1 MGLRS
6 RCWNDRVRQ
15 WADRVIPGDV
25 PLDDVCPDI
34 DRLVGD
40 ATEIGRMAVECCVEP
55 LREILADLPRIISIE
70 VKQRHPE
77 RFASEWDI

>member
-6 RCWNDRVRQ
+6 HCWNDRVRERV
-15 WADRVIPGDV
+15 DRVVPGEV
-25 PLDDVCPDI
+25 SLDDACPDI
-34 DRLVGD
+34 DRLVND
-40 ATEIGRMAVECCVEP
+40 AAEIGRMAVECCVEP

>member
-6 RCWNDRVRQ
+6 HCWNDRVRE
-15 WADRVIPGDV
+15 WVDRVVPGDV
-25 PLDDVCPDI
+25 PFDEASPDI
-34 DRLVGD
+34 DRLVND
-40 ATEIGRMAVECCVEP
+40 ATEIGRMAVECCIEP

-70 VKQRHPE
+70 VKGRHPE

>member
-6 RCWNDRVRQ
+6 DCWNGRVREWVDRVVPR
-15 WADRVIPGDV
+15 DV
-25 PLDDVCPDI
+25 PLDEACPDI
-34 DRLVGD
+34 DRLVAD
-40 ATEIGRMAVECCVEP
+40 AAEVGRVAIECCVEP

-70 VKQRHPE
+70 VKGRHPE